1 MNAKN
6 VVGVLVVRKRHGESG
21 RDSGPRPIQ
30 LGLVIPPI
38 LRFFVSERRRRGT
51 LCVTGGILAGES
63 RSLALTVYA
72 LIAAISGPV
81 PKMFMT
87 RVRL

>member
-1 MNAKN
+1 
-6 VVGVLVVRKRHGESG
+6 
-21 RDSGPRPIQ
+21 
-30 LGLVIPPI
+30 